1 MNLQPHTLQALKS
14 SIKST
19 ECFQKSRGGAVLSFA
34 GRQSVLQRWSRERA
48 RVHPLSGSSHSR
60 SLCVSS
66 QFGGDFLFFSSY
78 TLYPPDTPVTWG
90 WKTNLLIND
99 SYADPKPQ
107 LILNSKGPCVQL
119 PRKAAVWEDQIR
131 IWYITKVG
139 KLPLHPLVSGWREK
153 TKGLAVSLG
162 LIHSTEDI
170 LKGPLHSPCV

>member
-1 MNLQPHTLQALKS
+1 MAEESWVSSARKSKGSELGIRCQLWIIMNLQPHALQALKS

-34 GRQSVLQRWSRERA
+34 GRQSVLQRWSGERA

-99 SYADPKPQ
+99 SYTDPKPQ

-131 IWYITKVG
+131 MRHYQSG
-139 KLPLHPLVSGWREK
+139 KTPFTSSCFW
-153 TKGLAVSLG
+153 
-162 LIHSTEDI
+162 
-170 LKGPLHSPCV
+170 LKGKS